1 MGGQQHTQDAKQ
13 MKSSPWGHNK
23 NDNDDKKNNNIETT
37 TKASMRSSLQTIM
50 KEQQEGKE
58 DFLKN
63 ENMKDVDDDEA
74 MRLAVEASLLYDIAS
89 KKVETSAAADN
100 QEEDDDDLKLAMKLS
115 LNDVKIK
122 EVVESTSTNNNAIIK
137 SSIPLKDDPK
147 YANYFLMKNVMNV
160 DVIDI
165 KQLMKIDG
173 IDDKILDLDPNQS
186 LDEQLNKK
194 KKKVEVDSSYEIALQ
209 LQREEDQSFAM

>member
-1 MGGQQHTQDAKQ
+1 MG
-13 MKSSPWGHNK
+13 
-23 NDNDDKKNNNIETT
+23 T

-50 KEQQEGKE
+50 KEHQEGKE

-115 LNDVKIK
+115 LNDVKTK

-137 SSIPLKDDPK
+137 SSIPLK
-147 YANYFLMKNVMNV
+147 
-160 DVIDI
+160 
-165 KQLMKIDG
+165 
-173 IDDKILDLDPNQS
+173 
-186 LDEQLNKK
+186 
-194 KKKVEVDSSYEIALQ
+194 
-209 LQREEDQSFAM
+209 